1 MLRNINLKINDG
13 ERIALVGF
21 NGAGKSTLV
30 KLIMRL
36 YDPKM
41 CIRDRRR
48 YDIVFNDECS
58 TVDNFAMKEL
68 LKKLQC
74 WLLVLVGDVYQ
85 IRSVKFGNWFG
96 LARYF
101 LKSEIIYE
109 LNTPFRSRIAAVS
122 YTHLKS
128 FLKYVAYQ

>member
-1 MLRNINLKINDG
+1 
-13 ERIALVGF
+13 
-21 NGAGKSTLV
+21 
-30 KLIMRL
+30 
-36 YDPKM
+36 
-41 CIRDRRR
+41 
-48 YDIVFNDECS
+48 
-58 TVDNFAMKEL
+58 MKEL

-109 LNTPFRSRIAAVS
+109 LNTPFRSRIAE
-122 YTHLKS
+122 
-128 FLKYVAYQ
+128 